1 MKSQRQWIMTIL
13 TLALLASGTIVSA
26 QDKAPHPGPPPRI
39 MMGEGGHAAFIGG
52 DSGFMMAEMAGGK
65 VVKGAPYSAQA
76 VTEST
81 QVLADG
87 NRIVRKTTASI
98 YRDSEGRTRHEQTLG
113 GVGSYQTASKQVIAI
128 NDPVG
133 GAHYMLD
140 PENKIAHKM
149 MPPPGAFKR
158 SRDGEGVGVHVQSS
172 SATTSS
178 DQPAPPAMLHEG
190 GRFNVQTAKSGDDDS
205 SRKVESLGKQTF
217 DGVEAE
223 GTRITHTIA
232 AGEIGNDQPINLVME
247 RWYSPELQV
256 VVMMKHSDPRNG
268 ENVYKLVNINRSEP
282 AESLFKVP
290 SDYTVKEGGGKPG
303 MRMEMRRKP
312 ANEQ

>member
-1 MKSQRQWIMTIL
+1 MRSQRQWIMT
-13 TLALLASGTIVSA
+13 TMMVALLATGAVVLA
-26 QDKAPHPGPPPRI
+26 QDGGRRQGPPPPRI
-39 MMGEGGHAAFIGG
+39 MMTDGGNPA
-52 DSGFMMAEMAGGK
+52 FMMAEMGGK
-65 VVKGAPYSAQA
+65 TVKGAPYSAQA
-76 VTEST
+76 VTETT

-87 NRIVRKTTASI
+87 NHITRKTTASV
-98 YRDSEGRTRHEQTLG
+98 YRDSEGRTRQEQTIG
-113 GVGSYQTASKQVIAI
+113 GAGTYQTASKQTIFI
-128 NDPVG
+128 HDPVG
-133 GAHYMLD
+133 GAHYVLIPD
-140 PENKIAHKM
+140 EKIARKM
-149 MPPPGAFKR
+149 GPPPGGFIHDRTA
-158 SRDGEGVGVHVQSS
+158 DGSASIHVQSS

-178 DQPAPPAMLHEG
+178 DQAAPPQMRHEG
-190 GRFNVQTAKSGDDDS
+190 GRFNVESRKSDDDDA

-232 AGEIGNDQPINLVME
+232 AGEIGNDQPINIVME
-247 RWYSPELQV
+247 RWYSPDLQV

-268 ENVYKLVNINRSEP
+268 ENVYKLVNINRAEP
-282 AESLFKVP
+282 AKSLFEVP

>member
-13 TLALLASGTIVSA
+13 TLALLASGTVVSA
-26 QDKAPHPGPPPRI
+26 QDKAPRPGPPPRI
-39 MMGEGGHAAFIGG
+39 MMGEGGHTAFIGG

-113 GVGSYQTASKQVIAI
+113 GVGSYQTQSKQMIAI

-140 PENKIAHKM
+140 PESKTAHKM
-149 MPPPGAFKR
+149 SPPPGAFMR
-158 SRDGEGVGVHVQSS
+158 TRGGEATSVHVQSS

-178 DQPAPPAMLHEG
+178 DQAAQPQMRHEG
-190 GRFNVQTAKSGDDDS
+190 GHFNVQIAKSSDDDS
-205 SRKVESLGKQTF
+205 SRKVESLGTQTIE
-217 DGVEAE
+217 GVQVE
-223 GTRITHTIA
+223 GTRVTHTIA
-232 AGEIGNDQPINLVME
+232 IGEVGNEQPINIVME

-268 ENVYKLVNINRSEP
+268 ENTYKLVNINRSEP
-282 AESLFKVP
+282 ADSLFKVP
-290 SDYTVKEGGGKPG
+290 SDYSVKEGGGKPG
-303 MRMEMRRKP
+303 MRMEMRKKP